1 MSSCIFQLSI
11 FFYALF
17 SDLEQQL
24 QALPAVA
31 IQNIQVYKLFAI
43 TQAFNFVYAI
53 FYIECFTVVVYR
65 YF

>member
-11 FFYALF
+11 FIYALF

-31 IQNIQVYKLFAI
+31 IQNIQVDKLFAI
-43 TQAFNFVYAI
+43 FLLA
-53 FYIECFTVVVYR
+53 VVPVNLLS
-65 YF
+65 